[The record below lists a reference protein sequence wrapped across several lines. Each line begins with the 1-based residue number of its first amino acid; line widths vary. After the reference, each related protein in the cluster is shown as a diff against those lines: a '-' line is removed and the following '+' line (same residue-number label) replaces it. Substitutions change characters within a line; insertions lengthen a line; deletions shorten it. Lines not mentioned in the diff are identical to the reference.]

1 MLFMCGKKGLCYMR
15 NIHEL
20 IEDLRDYGS
29 VKGNIGI
36 LSRLDEIQH
45 EAEKIE
51 AANRELKDEVMKLT
65 VKIINLTQERLSE
78 LY

>member
-1 MLFMCGKKGLCYMR
+1 MR
-15 NIHEL
+15 TIYEL

-36 LSRLDEIQH
+36 LARLDEIQH

-51 AANRELKDEVMKLT
+51 SENKILREKNLSLRDV
-65 VKIINLTQERLSE
+65 INQ
-78 LY
+78 

>member
-1 MLFMCGKKGLCYMR
+1 MR
-15 NIHEL
+15 TIYEL

-36 LSRLDEIQH
+36 LARLNEIQH

-51 AANRELKDEVMKLT
+51 AENIKLKDKVMKLT
-65 VKIINLTQERLSE
+65 VRIINLEQERLSE

>member
-1 MLFMCGKKGLCYMR
+1 MR
-15 NIHEL
+15 TIYEL

-36 LSRLDEIQH
+36 LARLDEIQH
-45 EAEKIE
+45 EAEKMRVE
-51 AANRELKDEVMKLT
+51 NRELKDEVVKLT
-65 VKIINLTQERLSE
+65 VRIINLEQERLSE